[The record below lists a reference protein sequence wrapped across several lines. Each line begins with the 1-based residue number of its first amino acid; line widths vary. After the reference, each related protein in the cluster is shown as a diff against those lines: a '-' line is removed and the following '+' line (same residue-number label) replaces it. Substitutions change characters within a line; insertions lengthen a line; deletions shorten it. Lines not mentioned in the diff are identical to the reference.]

1 MFSSL
6 LERIR
11 RSTAFKL
18 TAIYALLY
26 TVSSL
31 LLFLIAYVL
40 LASVIREQDH
50 KLLVEKINEY
60 RQIEKT
66 KGMQALLDVL
76 RRDTDDDEDSDYFVR
91 ILGPDGKE
99 LTTIL
104 PFGWEPPGK
113 ELEERIAAGTRWI
126 LLDQPSAD
134 QPEETGAEGVYEYT
148 FRKLPSGVTII
159 VGGDA
164 KEREDFLSEFKHIF
178 LGITA
183 SVVLVGVAVG
193 ALLANRALAP
203 VRDLIA
209 TVPSIDGGSMDVRV
223 PIRGSGDELDEM
235 ASLFN
240 SMLDRISTLIQ
251 GMRDALDNVAHDLR
265 TPLTRAKAVV
275 ETALQARLDER
286 GLREALMDIAEEN
299 ERIQTTLTTLMDISE
314 AETGTMRLDIRRV
327 DLAGLIEESAEIYE
341 YLAQEKGIVVATDAA
356 PGLYALADPGR
367 VRQVLANLLDNALKY
382 SKPGGRVSVS
392 AVHRDG
398 RVRVT
403 VRDEGEGIPPADIPR
418 IFERLYRG
426 DKSRAHSRG
435 LGLGLSLVQA
445 VLTAHGGDITVESA
459 VGKGSS
465 FTFSLPAAGQAGS
478 APPAFA

>member
-1 MFSSL
+1 MSSSL
-6 LERIR
+6 LARIR

-18 TAIYALLY
+18 TAIYAFLY

-31 LLFLIAYVL
+31 LLFFIAYML
-40 LASVIREQDH
+40 LASVVREQDH
-50 KLLVEKINEY
+50 KLLIEKINEY
-60 RQIEKT
+60 RQIEKS

-91 ILGPDGKE
+91 ILSPDNVE

-104 PFGWEPPGK
+104 PSGWDPPGK
-113 ELEERIAAGTRWI
+113 ELEEGVAGGTPWI
-126 LLDQPSAD
+126 LTGQPTPG
-134 QPEETGAEGVYEYT
+134 QTGGTNAGGVYEYT
-148 FRKLPSGVTII
+148 FRKLPSGATII

-164 KEREDFLSEFKHIF
+164 QEREDFLLEFKHIF
-178 LGITA
+178 LVITA

-193 ALLANRALAP
+193 ALLANRALVP
-203 VRDLIA
+203 VRDLVT
-209 TVPSIDGGSMDVRV
+209 TVASIGQGSMSARV
-223 PIRGSGDELDEM
+223 PTRGSGDELDEL

-275 ETALQARLDER
+275 ETALQTRPDER

-314 AETGTMRLDIRRV
+314 AETGTMRLNLGRV
-327 DLAGLIEESAEIYE
+327 DLAGLIEESAELYE
-341 YLAQEKGIVVATDAA
+341 YLAQEKGIIIVTDAA
-356 PGLYALADPGR
+356 PGLYAVADPGR

-382 SKPGGRVSVS
+382 SKPGGQVGIS
-392 AVHRDG
+392 AANRGG

-403 VRDEGEGIPPADIPR
+403 VRDHGEGIPASDIPR

-426 DKSRAHSRG
+426 DKSRSHRG
-435 LGLGLSLVQA
+435 LGLGLSLVRA
-445 VLTAHGGDITVESA
+445 VLKAHGGDITVKSA

-465 FTFSLPAAGQAGS
+465 FTFSLPAATGLTLDS
-478 APPAFA
+478 